1 MNLAQNVQDRKRKK
15 GDEAVSVACFSK
27 KNQDD
32 QAYPLRFFASEA
44 PEALQ
49 KVKEHFL
56 WFGHVLLPT
65 RVCVRVRVP
74 VCLRGLGE
82 ILGSTLAHGRAR
94 RNQKKSK
101 VKGRK
106 ALKRRKKR
114 KKKRKR
120 RQKKR

>member
-1 MNLAQNVQDRKRKK
+1 MVFEKK
-15 GDEAVSVACFSK
+15 ITMIKFIHMCAK
-27 KNQDD
+27 K
-32 QAYPLRFFASEA
+32 RFFASEA

-65 RVCVRVRVP
+65 SVRVCMP
-74 VCLRGLGE
+74 VCESGHGE
-82 ILGSTLAHGRAR
+82 IVDSTFAHFAHEFAR
-94 RNQKKSK
+94 RNRKKSK

-106 ALKRRKKR
+106 ALRMRKKR

-120 RQKKR
+120 RQNKR